1 MKWKSA
7 KFKHREIFMPYV
19 ETSIFIDDKPENVYR
34 AASDMERYPKYM
46 ADVESVKVVE
56 REGNTTLS
64 EWVSDIEG
72 TPIYWTERDVFDE
85 KNLVIEYKLTEGDL
99 DKFEGRWTFSPSG
112 TGTKVVLGVDFDF
125 GIPHL
130 EELIGPVL
138 KTKVRD
144 NSDMM
149 LAGLKALCENR

>member
-1 MKWKSA
+1 
-7 KFKHREIFMPYV
+7 MPYV
-19 ETSIFIDDKPENVYR
+19 ETSIFIDDKPENVYK
-34 AASDMERYPKYM
+34 AASDMESYPNYM
-46 ADVESVKVVE
+46 TDVESVKVIE
-56 REGNTTLS
+56 RTENSTLT

-72 TPIYWTERDVFDE
+72 TPLYWTERDTFDRE
-85 KNLVIEYKLTEGDL
+85 ALTISYKLTEGDL
-99 DKFEGRWTFSPSG
+99 DKFEGTWVFTPSG
-112 TGTKVVLGVDFDF
+112 SGTNVVLGVDFDF

-149 LAGLKALCENR
+149 LAGLKALCEKK